1 MSDNEPNGQSA
12 TDLQRGSEE
21 QPADSDQPSAQSDDQ
36 SAEETDQSTEQSAQE
51 PIDSDQRTDQEE
63 EQSTEG
69 EQSADQSATED
80 QGEQEQSTDSDQ
92 PAGQAEQQPADSDQP
107 TDQPVTHANAD
118 NILAFA
124 DGDASPP
131 AGGGSATQISTL
143 NIRIRMDD
151 RVLSEPGKAKIILP
165 TELQNLL
172 VQQVAA
178 SFKPL
183 QDGSLS
189 VSVGWGKFTDA
200 ELETPGN
207 IEVVLTPG
215 WGDTFTPALEVAKR
229 HKVISTAGAEK
240 FASQAHNAGGVHFHE
255 SDVPRDILLGPI
267 VVTVPHI
274 FRDRVIQ
281 WSRKSATGYDK
292 APAEMT
298 IAYLGKGAAHE
309 VGHNLGLSDIL
320 NDIDPGSANIAGK
333 DDKWPSERPN
343 IMDIL
348 PLPNVKPYEE
358 SMDWDEGPKSEVET
372 RRQEAIDAIRG
383 PVVLPKK
390 YVDHFPGTSERLR
403 PFSWTDPERGDDG
416 TVRWWPSYEK
426 FEFTNEQI
434 NNMRSFRRSVQ

>member
-1 MSDNEPNGQSA
+1 MQPDEHTPESD
-12 TDLQRGSEE
+12 EE
-21 QPADSDQPSAQSDDQ
+21 AVESDQSSALVDD
-36 SAEETDQSTEQSAQE
+36 SPT
-51 PIDSDQRTDQEE
+51 
-63 EQSTEG
+63 G
-69 EQSADQSATED
+69 
-80 QGEQEQSTDSDQ
+80 
-92 PAGQAEQQPADSDQP
+92 SDQP
-107 TDQPVTHANAD
+107 TDQSEQQPAEGNQPADQSEQQVADDQPAEQPEEQPAESDEPTEQAEGQPAD
-118 NILAFA
+118 NNQSNMDTAADETVAFA
-124 DGDASPP
+124 GGEESTAS
-131 AGGGSATQISTL
+131 GGGGGTTAGTL
-143 NIRIRMDD
+143 KIRIRMDD
-151 RVLSEPGKAKIILP
+151 RVLNEPGKAKVTLP
-165 TELQNLL
+165 AELQNLL

-183 QDGSLS
+183 QDDSLS
-189 VSVGWGKFTDA
+189 VSVEWGQFTDA
-200 ELETPGN
+200 ELEIPGN

-240 FASQAHNAGGVHFHE
+240 FAQETRNAGGVHFHE

-281 WSRKSATGYDK
+281 WNRKGATGYDK

-298 IAYLGKGAAHE
+298 IAYLGKGATHE

-320 NDIDPGSANIAGK
+320 NDIDPDSANIAGK
-333 DDKWPSERPN
+333 NDKWPSERPN

-358 SMDWDEGPKSEVET
+358 TMDWDEGPRSEVET

-390 YVDHFPGTSERLR
+390 YVDHFPDTLQRLR
-403 PFSWTDPERGDDG
+403 AFSWKDPEPGSDG
-416 TVRWWPSYEK
+416 TVQWWPRYEK

-434 NNMRSFRRSVQ
+434 SNMRSFRSSVQ

>member
-1 MSDNEPNGQSA
+1 MSDADDEPKSESTDQPEEQMADTDKASVQSDEQA
-12 TDLQRGSEE
+12 PEQTDESTEQSEE
-21 QPADSDQPSAQSDDQ
+21 QPAETEQAEDQ
-36 SAEETDQSTEQSAQE
+36 SA
-51 PIDSDQRTDQEE
+51 
-63 EQSTEG
+63 
-69 EQSADQSATED
+69 
-80 QGEQEQSTDSDQ
+80 DSDQ
-92 PAGQAEQQPADSDQP
+92 PADQAQEEATDTDQTEEQPEEQPAESHQPAEQEATLSSG
-107 TDQPVTHANAD
+107 D

-124 DGDASPP
+124 DGDASPT
-131 AGGGSATQISTL
+131 AGGGSATQVSSVA
-143 NIRIRMDD
+143 IRIRMDD
-151 RVLSEPGKAKIILP
+151 RVLSEPGKTKVTLP
-165 TELQNLL
+165 TELPNLL

-183 QDGSLS
+183 QDDSLS
-189 VSVGWGKFTDA
+189 VSVAWGKFTDA

-229 HKVISTAGAEK
+229 HKVISTSGAEK
-240 FASQAHNAGGVHFHE
+240 FAAEARNAGGVHFHE
-255 SDVPRDILLGPI
+255 SDVPRDVLLGPI
-267 VVTVPHI
+267 VVTIPHI

-281 WSRKSATGYDK
+281 WSRKDATGYDK

-298 IAYLGKGAAHE
+298 ITYLGKGVSHE

-320 NDIDPGSANIAGK
+320 NDIDPDSANIAGK
-333 DDKWPSERPN
+333 NDKWPSERPN

-348 PLPNVKPYEE
+348 PLPNVKPNEE
-358 SMDWDEGPKSEVET
+358 TMDWVEGPKGEVET

-390 YVDHFPGTSERLR
+390 YVDHFLGTLQRLR
-403 PFSWTDPERGDDG
+403 AFSWTDPQPDDDG
-416 TVRWWPSYEK
+416 SVRWWPSYEK

>member
-1 MSDNEPNGQSA
+1 MSDDADDETKGESTDQSEQEA
-12 TDLQRGSEE
+12 ADSDQASAQSDAQAAEQTDDSTEQSEAQPAETEQAEE
-21 QPADSDQPSAQSDDQ
+21 QSADSDQPADQ
-36 SAEETDQSTEQSAQE
+36 V
-51 PIDSDQRTDQEE
+51 QEE
-63 EQSTEG
+63 ATD
-69 EQSADQSATED
+69 ADQTAE
-80 QGEQEQSTDSDQ
+80 QPQEQPAESDQ
-92 PAGQAEQQPADSDQP
+92 PAEQEATS
-107 TDQPVTHANAD
+107 ASED
-118 NILAFA
+118 NIVAFA
-124 DGDASPP
+124 DGDASPA
-131 AGGGSATQISTL
+131 AGGDSATQVSRV

-151 RVLSEPGKAKIILP
+151 RVLSEPGKAKVTLP
-165 TELQNLL
+165 AELQNLL

-183 QDGSLS
+183 QDDSLS
-189 VSVGWGKFTDA
+189 VSVEWGKFTDA
-200 ELETPGN
+200 ELDTPGN
-207 IEVVLTPG
+207 VEVVLTPG

-229 HKVISTAGAEK
+229 HKVISTTGAEK
-240 FASQAHNAGGVHFHE
+240 FASETRNAGGVHFHE

-281 WSRKSATGYDK
+281 WSRKSATAYDK

-298 IAYLGKGAAHE
+298 IAYLGKGATHE
-309 VGHNLGLSDIL
+309 IGHNLGLSDIL

-333 DDKWPSERPN
+333 NDKWPSERPN

-348 PLPNVKPYEE
+348 PLPNVKPSEE

-390 YVDHFPGTSERLR
+390 YVDHFPDTLERLR
-403 PFSWTDPERGDDG
+403 PFSWTDPEPGDDG
-416 TVRWWPSYEK
+416 TVRWWPRYEK

>member
-1 MSDNEPNGQSA
+1 MQPDEHMPESD
-12 TDLQRGSEE
+12 EE
-21 QPADSDQPSAQSDDQ
+21 AVESDQSSAQVDD
-36 SAEETDQSTEQSAQE
+36 S
-51 PIDSDQRTDQEE
+51 PI
-63 EQSTEG
+63 G
-69 EQSADQSATED
+69 
-80 QGEQEQSTDSDQ
+80 
-92 PAGQAEQQPADSDQP
+92 SDQP
-107 TDQPVTHANAD
+107 TDQSEQRPAEGNQPAD
-118 NILAFA
+118 QSEEQVADDQPAEQSEEQPAESDEPTEQAEDQLAQTEEAAGTRLAFA
-124 DGDASPP
+124 GGDASP
-131 AGGGSATQISTL
+131 AGGGGGGATAGTL
-143 NIRIRMDD
+143 KIRIRMDD
-151 RVLSEPGKAKIILP
+151 RVLNEPGKAKVTLP
-165 TELQNLL
+165 PELQNLL

-183 QDGSLS
+183 QDDSLS
-189 VSVGWGKFTDA
+189 VSVEWGKFTDA

-229 HKVISTAGAEK
+229 HKVISTAGAER
-240 FASQAHNAGGVHFHE
+240 FASEARNAGGVHFHE

-281 WSRKSATGYDK
+281 WSRKDAAGYDK

-298 IAYLGKGAAHE
+298 IAYLGKGATHE

-320 NDIDPGSANIAGK
+320 NDIDPDSANIAGK
-333 DDKWPSERPN
+333 NDKWPSERPN

-358 SMDWDEGPKSEVET
+358 TMDWDEGPKSEVET

-383 PVVLPKK
+383 PVVLPRK
-390 YVDHFPGTSERLR
+390 YVDHFPDTLQRLR
-403 PFSWTDPERGDDG
+403 AFSWKDPEPGSEG
-416 TVRWWPSYEK
+416 TVQWWPRYEK

-434 NNMRSFRRSVQ
+434 NNMRSFRSSVQ

>member
-1 MSDNEPNGQSA
+1 MSDENEDEPKDEPTRDSERLSEEQPSDSDQASAQSDEQA
-12 TDLQRGSEE
+12 PEQTDNSTEQSEE
-21 QPADSDQPSAQSDDQ
+21 QPAETEQ
-36 SAEETDQSTEQSAQE
+36 AEEQSA
-51 PIDSDQRTDQEE
+51 
-63 EQSTEG
+63 
-69 EQSADQSATED
+69 
-80 QGEQEQSTDSDQ
+80 DSDQ
-92 PAGQAEQQPADSDQP
+92 PAEQEATS
-107 TDQPVTHANAD
+107 ASED

-124 DGDASPP
+124 DGDASPA
-131 AGGGSATQISTL
+131 AGGGSATQVSRV

-151 RVLSEPGKAKIILP
+151 RVLSEPGKAKVTLP
-165 TELQNLL
+165 AELQNLL

-183 QDGSLS
+183 QDDPLS
-189 VSVGWGKFTDA
+189 ISVEWGKFTDA
-200 ELETPGN
+200 ELDTPGN

-215 WGDTFTPALEVAKR
+215 WGDNFTPALEVAKR

-240 FASQAHNAGGVHFHE
+240 FASEARNAGGVHFHE
-255 SDVPRDILLGPI
+255 SDVPRDIMLGPI

-281 WSRKSATGYDK
+281 WSRKDATGYDK

-298 IAYLGKGAAHE
+298 IAYLGKGVSHE

-320 NDIDPGSANIAGK
+320 NDIDPNSANIAGK
-333 DDKWPSERPN
+333 NDKWPSERPN

-358 SMDWDEGPKSEVET
+358 TMDWDEGTKSEVET

-383 PVVLPKK
+383 PVVLPRK
-390 YVDHFPGTSERLR
+390 YVDHFPDTLERLR
-403 PFSWTDPERGDDG
+403 AFSWKDPEPGSEG
-416 TVRWWPSYEK
+416 TVQWWPRYEK

>member
-1 MSDNEPNGQSA
+1 MSDDADEPKEVFTDDSDPQSEGQ
-12 TDLQRGSEE
+12 T
-21 QPADSDQPSAQSDDQ
+21 ADSDQVTTLSDEQTFEQSDQ
-36 SAEETDQSTEQSAQE
+36 SQQS
-51 PIDSDQRTDQEE
+51 E
-63 EQSTEG
+63 EQSV
-69 EQSADQSATED
+69 
-80 QGEQEQSTDSDQ
+80 
-92 PAGQAEQQPADSDQP
+92 DSDQP
-107 TDQPVTHANAD
+107 TDQAQDQATDADQTAEQPEEQPAESDQPIEQADERPAESDQPADQPVTSASAD
-118 NILAFA
+118 NTLAFA
-124 DGDASPP
+124 GDDAPV
-131 AGGGSATQISTL
+131 AGGGGVTKGTQV

-151 RVLSEPGKAKIILP
+151 RVLGEPGKPKVTFP

-183 QDGSLS
+183 NESIP
-189 VSVGWGKFTDA
+189 VSVQWGKFTDA
-200 ELETPGN
+200 ELEIPGN

-229 HKVISTAGAEK
+229 HKVISTAGAER
-240 FASQAHNAGGVHFHE
+240 FASEGRNAGGVHFHE

-281 WSRKSATGYDK
+281 WSGKTATDNDK

-298 IAYLGKGAAHE
+298 IAYLGKGVSHE
-309 VGHNLGLSDIL
+309 VGHNLGLSDVF

-333 DDKWPSERPN
+333 NDKWPSEQPN

-348 PLPNVKPYEE
+348 PLPNVKPHEE
-358 SMDWDEGPKSEVET
+358 TMDWDEGPKSEVET

-383 PVVLPKK
+383 PVVLPRE
-390 YVDHFPGTSERLR
+390 YVNHFPDTLHRLR
-403 PFSWTDPERGDDG
+403 AFSWTDPEPGNDG
-416 TVRWWPSYEK
+416 SVQWWPRYEK

-434 NNMRSFRRSVQ
+434 TTMRSFRSSVQ

>member
-1 MSDNEPNGQSA
+1 MSDENEDEPKDEPTRDSERLSEEQPSDSDQASAQSDEQA
-12 TDLQRGSEE
+12 PEQTDNSTEQSEE
-21 QPADSDQPSAQSDDQ
+21 QPAETEQ
-36 SAEETDQSTEQSAQE
+36 AEEQSA
-51 PIDSDQRTDQEE
+51 
-63 EQSTEG
+63 
-69 EQSADQSATED
+69 
-80 QGEQEQSTDSDQ
+80 DSDQ
-92 PAGQAEQQPADSDQP
+92 PADQVQEEGTDADQTAEQPQEQPAESDQP
-107 TDQPVTHANAD
+107 VEQEATSASED

-124 DGDASPP
+124 DGDASPA
-131 AGGGSATQISTL
+131 AGGGSATQVSRV

-151 RVLSEPGKAKIILP
+151 RVLSEPGKAKVTLP
-165 TELQNLL
+165 AELQNLL

-183 QDGSLS
+183 QDDPLS
-189 VSVGWGKFTDA
+189 ISVEWGKFTDA
-200 ELETPGN
+200 ELDTPGN

-215 WGDTFTPALEVAKR
+215 WGDNFTPALEVAKR

-240 FASQAHNAGGVHFHE
+240 FASEARNAGGVHFHE
-255 SDVPRDILLGPI
+255 SDVPRDIMLGPI

-281 WSRKSATGYDK
+281 WSRKDATGYEK

-298 IAYLGKGAAHE
+298 IAYLGKGVSHE

-320 NDIDPGSANIAGK
+320 NDIDPNSANIAGK
-333 DDKWPSERPN
+333 NDKWPSERPN

-358 SMDWDEGPKSEVET
+358 TMDWDEGTKSEVET
-372 RRQEAIDAIRG
+372 RRHEAIDAIRG
-383 PVVLPKK
+383 PVVLPRK
-390 YVDHFPGTSERLR
+390 YVDHFPDTLERLR
-403 PFSWTDPERGDDG
+403 AFSWKDPEPGSEG
-416 TVRWWPSYEK
+416 TVQWWPRYEK

>member
-1 MSDNEPNGQSA
+1 MSRDEYTSE
-12 TDLQRGSEE
+12 SEE
-21 QPADSDQPSAQSDDQ
+21 ESV
-36 SAEETDQSTEQSAQE
+36 ETDQSSTQVDDSPAGSDQPNDQPEQQFAEGNQPADQSEQQVADDQPAEQPQEQPAESDEPTGQAEGQSAQ
-51 PIDSDQRTDQEE
+51 TEE
-63 EQSTEG
+63 A
-69 EQSADQSATED
+69 ADTR
-80 QGEQEQSTDSDQ
+80 
-92 PAGQAEQQPADSDQP
+92 
-107 TDQPVTHANAD
+107 
-118 NILAFA
+118 LAFA
-124 DGDASPP
+124 DGDASPVS
-131 AGGGSATQISTL
+131 GGGGGTTANTL
-143 NIRIRMDD
+143 KIRISMDD
-151 RVLSEPGKAKIILP
+151 RVLNEPGKTRVTLP
-165 TELQNLL
+165 AELQNLL

-183 QDGSLS
+183 QDDSLS
-189 VSVGWGKFTDA
+189 VSVEWGKFTDA

-207 IEVVLTPG
+207 VEVVLTPG

-229 HKVISTAGAEK
+229 HKVISTAGAER
-240 FASQAHNAGGVHFHE
+240 FASETRNAGGVHFHG

-281 WSRKSATGYDK
+281 WSRKSAAPYDK

-298 IAYLGKGAAHE
+298 IAYLGKGATHE

-320 NDIDPGSANIAGK
+320 NDIDPDSANIASK
-333 DDKWPSERPN
+333 NDKWPSERPN

-358 SMDWDEGPKSEVET
+358 TMDWEEGSKSEVET

-390 YVDHFPGTSERLR
+390 YVDHFPDTLQRLR
-403 PFSWTDPERGDDG
+403 AFSWKDPEPGSEG
-416 TVRWWPSYEK
+416 TVQWWPRYEK

-434 NNMRSFRRSVQ
+434 NNMRSFRSSVQ

>member
-1 MSDNEPNGQSA
+1 MSDENEDETKDESSRDSEPLSEGQPTDSDQASA
-12 TDLQRGSEE
+12 ASDEQAPEQTDDSTEQSEE
-21 QPADSDQPSAQSDDQ
+21 QPAETEQ
-36 SAEETDQSTEQSAQE
+36 AEEQSA
-51 PIDSDQRTDQEE
+51 
-63 EQSTEG
+63 
-69 EQSADQSATED
+69 
-80 QGEQEQSTDSDQ
+80 DSDQ
-92 PAGQAEQQPADSDQP
+92 PADQVQEEATDADQTAEQPQEQPAESDQP
-107 TDQPVTHANAD
+107 AEQEATSASED

-124 DGDASPP
+124 DGDASPA
-131 AGGGSATQISTL
+131 AGGGSATQVSRV

-151 RVLSEPGKAKIILP
+151 RVLSEPGKAKVTLP
-165 TELQNLL
+165 AELQNLL

-183 QDGSLS
+183 QDDSLS

-200 ELETPGN
+200 ELDTPGN

-229 HKVISTAGAEK
+229 HKVISTAGAER
-240 FASQAHNAGGVHFHE
+240 FASGAHNAGGVHFQE

-281 WSRKSATGYDK
+281 WSRKDATGSDK

-298 IAYLGKGAAHE
+298 IAYLGKGVSHE

-320 NDIDPGSANIAGK
+320 NDIDPDSANIAGK
-333 DDKWPSERPN
+333 NDKWPSERPN

-348 PLPNVKPYEE
+348 ALPNVKPHEE
-358 SMDWDEGPKSEVET
+358 SMDWDEGSKSEVET

-383 PVVLPKK
+383 PVVLPRK
-390 YVDHFPGTSERLR
+390 YVDHFPGTLQRLWA
-403 PFSWTDPERGDDG
+403 FSWTDPQPGDGG
-416 TVRWWPSYEK
+416 TVRWWPRYEK